1 MAHNNLYIMSIRSI
15 FFETSN
21 SPRAC
26 LKWII
31 VIVAALVFVLLSST
45 SYNLKTDGPTI
56 QLTRQAVMTQ
66 RFDKDTIKQVLPA
79 GDSIR
84 VLAIDRSSFGQK
96 WLVQSSKGER
106 GWIDAAQ
113 LPQIRQV
120 VTKGKF
126 EGDTVTICGTGSGA
140 TSKYV
145 FKNSAGEE
153 DDRSTKDF
161 IPVLKD
167 WDDYAY
173 NSDGVVGVCSMK
185 KFKSKTEGKNMV
197 EVDKALGSPIQV
209 HSTPQGL
216 EASYSWKVFDPTT
229 GTMQLPTVT
238 FSSDSIATGVTYS
251 EWTSRASSWLKRV
264 PMASTII
271 DWPLTSVMVR
281 DSRYN
286 AMSDPT
292 MSGWKRAGAL
302 LMIPIILLAGF
313 IMMFMAQT
321 LPVLLMGWL
330 VKFAPVFA
338 FLSDRWL
345 KLLMAVVAGICAYSW
360 CVMMMAW
367 GMFPFWCVLIW
378 YMTWYCFLLASSPLC
393 RPAKLR
399 CPKCHRL
406 YTIDFDHR
414 VFEYDEIKKGKDI
427 VFNRLLGT
435 RTEKWKAWT
444 EVTTIT
450 TYRDGHKTEKTTKKD
465 EHTMARDHNEYEF
478 IDYEVTYRLDH
489 YRNYFKCS
497 KCDYVEESTD
507 VEFTELDRKVTGTHT
522 EEGAGNEYR
531 LD

>member
-1 MAHNNLYIMSIRSI
+1 MSIRSI

-45 SYNLKTDGPTI
+45 SYNLKSDGPTI

-197 EVDKALGSPIQV
+197 EV
-209 HSTPQGL
+209 
-216 EASYSWKVFDPTT
+216 E
-229 GTMQLPTVT
+229 
-238 FSSDSIATGVTYS
+238 
-251 EWTSRASSWLKRV
+251 
-264 PMASTII
+264 
-271 DWPLTSVMVR
+271 
-281 DSRYN
+281 
-286 AMSDPT
+286 
-292 MSGWKRAGAL
+292 
-302 LMIPIILLAGF
+302 
-313 IMMFMAQT
+313 
-321 LPVLLMGWL
+321 
-330 VKFAPVFA
+330 
-338 FLSDRWL
+338 
-345 KLLMAVVAGICAYSW
+345 
-360 CVMMMAW
+360 
-367 GMFPFWCVLIW
+367 
-378 YMTWYCFLLASSPLC
+378 
-393 RPAKLR
+393 
-399 CPKCHRL
+399 
-406 YTIDFDHR
+406 
-414 VFEYDEIKKGKDI
+414 
-427 VFNRLLGT
+427 
-435 RTEKWKAWT
+435 
-444 EVTTIT
+444 
-450 TYRDGHKTEKTTKKD
+450 
-465 EHTMARDHNEYEF
+465 
-478 IDYEVTYRLDH
+478 
-489 YRNYFKCS
+489 
-497 KCDYVEESTD
+497 
-507 VEFTELDRKVTGTHT
+507 
-522 EEGAGNEYR
+522 
-531 LD
+531 

>member
-1 MAHNNLYIMSIRSI
+1 MSIRSI

-26 LKWII
+26 LGWII
-31 VIVAALVFVLLSST
+31 VIAVASVCILLDSASC
-45 SYNLKTDGPTI
+45 NLKTDGPSI
-56 QLTRQAVMTQ
+56 QLTQQAVMTQ

-79 GDSIR
+79 GDSVRI
-84 VLAIDRSSFGQK
+84 LAIDRSSFGQK
-96 WLVQSSKGER
+96 WLVQTPKGER

-126 EGDTVTICGTGSGA
+126 EGDTVAICGTGSGA

-145 FKNSAGEE
+145 FKNKAGEE

-161 IPVLKD
+161 VPVLKN

-173 NSDGVVGVCSMK
+173 NSDGVAGICSQK
-185 KFKSKTEGKNMV
+185 KFEAKTRGKSVAEVNKTF
-197 EVDKALGSPIQV
+197 GSPILV
-209 HSTPQGL
+209 RAMPQGL
-216 EASYSWKVFDPTT
+216 MASYSWKVYDPST
-229 GTMQLPTVT
+229 GIMQRPTVT
-238 FSSDSIATGVTYS
+238 FGADSIVSSVTFS
-251 EWTSRASSWLKRV
+251 EWTSRAASWLKHV
-264 PMASTII
+264 PLASTII
-271 DWPLTSVMVR
+271 DWPLTSTVVR
-281 DSRYN
+281 GSRYD
-286 AMSDPT
+286 AITDPT
-292 MSGWKRAGAL
+292 MSGWKRIGVL
-302 LMIPIILLAGF
+302 CLIPIWLIIVFLW
-313 IMMFMAQT
+313 MFMTPA
-321 LPVLLMGWL
+321 LPVLLMGCL
-330 VKFAPVFA
+330 VKFPPVFA

-345 KLLMAVVAGICAYSW
+345 KLLMAAVEGLCAYIW

-435 RTEKWKAWT
+435 RTDKWKAWT

-450 TYRDGHKTEKTTKKD
+450 TYRDGHKTEKITKKD
-465 EHTMARDHNEYEF
+465 EHTKARDYNEYEF

-489 YRNYFKCS
+489 YRNYFKCNH
-497 KCDYVEESTD
+497 CDYVEESTD
-507 VEFTELDRKVTGTHT
+507 AEFTELDRKVAGTHT
-522 EEGAGNEYR
+522 EEVAGNVYR

>member
-1 MAHNNLYIMSIRSI
+1 MSIRSI

-26 LKWII
+26 LGWII
-31 VIVAALVFVLLSST
+31 VIALAIGCIFWDSA
-45 SYNLKTDGPTI
+45 SYRLKTDGPMI
-56 QLTRQAVMTQ
+56 KLDQQAVMTQ
-66 RFDKDTIKQVLPA
+66 RFDKDTLKQTLPA

-84 VLAIDRSSFGQK
+84 VLGIDRSSFGQK
-96 WLVQSSKGER
+96 WLVQTDNGER
-106 GWIDAAQ
+106 GWVDAAQ

-145 FKNSAGEE
+145 FRNNAGEE

-216 EASYSWKVFDPTT
+216 EASYSCKVFDPTT

-264 PMASTII
+264 PMASAII

-292 MSGWKRAGAL
+292 MSGWKRVGAL
-302 LMIPIILLAGF
+302 LMFRLHYDVHGTDASGTADGLAGEV
-313 IMMFMAQT
+313 
-321 LPVLLMGWL
+321 PPGV
-330 VKFAPVFA
+330 
-338 FLSDRWL
+338 
-345 KLLMAVVAGICAYSW
+345 
-360 CVMMMAW
+360 CVS
-367 GMFPFWCVLIW
+367 V
-378 YMTWYCFLLASSPLC
+378 
-393 RPAKLR
+393 
-399 CPKCHRL
+399 
-406 YTIDFDHR
+406 
-414 VFEYDEIKKGKDI
+414 
-427 VFNRLLGT
+427 
-435 RTEKWKAWT
+435 
-444 EVTTIT
+444 
-450 TYRDGHKTEKTTKKD
+450 
-465 EHTMARDHNEYEF
+465 
-478 IDYEVTYRLDH
+478 
-489 YRNYFKCS
+489 
-497 KCDYVEESTD
+497 
-507 VEFTELDRKVTGTHT
+507 
-522 EEGAGNEYR
+522 
-531 LD
+531 